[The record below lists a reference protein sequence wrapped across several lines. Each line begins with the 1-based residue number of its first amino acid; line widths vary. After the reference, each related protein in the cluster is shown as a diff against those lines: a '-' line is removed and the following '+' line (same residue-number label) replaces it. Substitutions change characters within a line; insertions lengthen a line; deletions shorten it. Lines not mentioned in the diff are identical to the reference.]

1 MTISESDN
9 SMKVVKQGDMTESDP
24 SGSEGQECGTFKLG
38 TQGIMSDEAA
48 LQQTPA

>member
-1 MTISESDN
+1 
-9 SMKVVKQGDMTESDP
+9 MKVVKQGNMTESDQ
-24 SGSEGQECGTFKLG
+24 SGSEGQECGTTLKQG